1 MQILS
6 AYMKKLS
13 RPYVTAINGLESS
26 EMYAHCPRD
35 YCCIL
40 TDISMPVMDGLESA
54 RRIRQHERANRLQQ
68 TPIIALTGLAG
79 AGIQQD
85 AVASGV
91 DMFLTRPV
99 TLKRL
104 VEALESVG
112 LDCKAS

>member
-1 MQILS
+1 
-6 AYMKKLS
+6 MKKLK
-13 RPYVTAINGLESS
+13 RRHVTAVNGLESS
-26 EMYAHCPRD
+26 TMYAKSPSE

-40 TDISMPVMDGLESA
+40 TDISMPMMDGLESA
-54 RRIRQHERANRLQQ
+54 RRIRQHERAHRLKQ

-79 AGIQQD
+79 VGVQED

-104 VEALESVG
+104 MEALEAVG
-112 LDCKAS
+112 LQ

>member
-1 MQILS
+1 
-6 AYMKKLS
+6 MKKLN
-13 RPYVTAINGLESS
+13 RPHVTAVNGLESAT
-26 EMYAHCPRD
+26 MYESAPTD

-40 TDISMPVMDGLESA
+40 TDISMPVMDGLAAA
-54 RRIRQHERANRLQQ
+54 RRIRQFERVHRLKQ

-79 AGIQQD
+79 VNVQED

-104 VEALESVG
+104 TEALGAFG
-112 LDCKAS
+112 LV